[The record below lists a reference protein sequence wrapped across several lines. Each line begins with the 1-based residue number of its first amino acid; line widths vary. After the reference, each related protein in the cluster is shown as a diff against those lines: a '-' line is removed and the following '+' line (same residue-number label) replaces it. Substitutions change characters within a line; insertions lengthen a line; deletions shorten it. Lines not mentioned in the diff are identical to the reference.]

1 MLYVVSMKCRGRI
14 HRTAAE
20 CLLGWICA
28 TTTVAAQPIPFAG
41 GGAGIATL
49 SADGRAVIGSD
60 DVALSL
66 YKPENG
72 PAVNLFAGVHLS
84 DYASLQGN
92 YVANANR
99 VALTA
104 SKNSDRHFSFYE
116 QQRDTAQHAAIADL
130 LLYFRE
136 RKQRVRPY
144 LSAGLGLVRF
154 TSDVTELSAVRGE
167 VKSPPETFT
176 STAAVLRVAV
186 GIDLAIRN
194 GWAIRYTFSEAIRS
208 NPISA
213 QLVPPG
219 QRSLANFQNLFGVVK
234 SLPFKGEPT
243 GSPRRTARAATG
255 FGQRMAR

>member
-1 MLYVVSMKCRGRI
+1 MLGCV
-14 HRTAAE
+14 
-20 CLLGWICA
+20 CA
-28 TTTVAAQPIPFAG
+28 TTTVDAQPIPFAG
-41 GGAGIATL
+41 GAAGIATL

-60 DVALSL
+60 DAALSL
-66 YKPENG
+66 YSPENG

-92 YVANANR
+92 YVGNANR
-99 VALTA
+99 VTLTA
-104 SKNSDRHFSFYE
+104 SENSDRHFSFSE
-116 QQRDTAQHAAIADL
+116 HQRDTAQHAAIADL

-144 LSAGLGLVRF
+144 LSVGLGVVRF
-154 TSDVTELSAVRGE
+154 TSELKELGAVRGE
-167 VKSPPETFT
+167 FKTPPEKFT

-208 NPISA
+208 NPIST
-213 QLVPPG
+213 QLLPPG

-234 SLPFKGEPT
+234 NLSFKRPG
-243 GSPRRTARAATG
+243 G
-255 FGQRMAR
+255 